1 MACTSNVTVYWLG
14 TSFASATQLFSDSN
28 LTTVAPDGYYQVGG
42 IYREMSGG
50 VLGAPG
56 SCPTCLVPCG
66 NTITGSGSQ
75 GYYTVSFDAGNSQ
88 GAVIVLFEPYSY
100 PDGVTWTY
108 DGVTASEYASA
119 TNGYLQGLIGNQSS
133 ANPVTPPF
141 PPFPCNPPMTNGAG
155 SAGATF
161 SGTLYVWDTSL
172 PGLGGFVDVG
182 VPTVLGPY
190 GNAATGD
197 VSFTVTNP
205 GPAAMVVPK
214 PNITPTNVDFV
225 IQGPCNS
232 TVWNI
237 TVLCPQE
244 LPAYKCEPTP
254 VACGDPLT
262 ELMFTVHPA
271 SPTGVTAG
279 GVFVND
285 WAFADSV
292 GVNLKPAGT
301 YLVDNGVGTLQCVTV
316 SANGV
321 ITNVTSCSGSC

>member
-88 GAVIVLFEPYSY
+88 GAVIVLFQPFSF

-108 DGVTASEYASA
+108 DGVSASEYSSSSQ
-119 TNGYLQGLIGNQSS
+119 GYLQGLIGTVG
-133 ANPVTPPF
+133 AAGGNP
-141 PPFPCNPPMTNGAG
+141 PCNPTMNNATG

-172 PGLGGFVDVG
+172 PGLGNFVDVG
-182 VPTVLGPY
+182 IPTVLGPY

-197 VSFTVTNP
+197 VSFTNFMP

-225 IQGPCNS
+225 IQGPCDN
-232 TVWNI
+232 TQWNI

-244 LPAYKCEPTP
+244 LPAYQCEPTP

-262 ELMFTVHPA
+262 ESMFTVHPG

-301 YLVDNGVGTLQCVTV
+301 YLVNSAGTLQCVTV

-321 ITNVTSCSGSC
+321 VTNVTPCAGSC